1 MKYSNVVGLTF
12 EKGSV
17 NGKDASVLRDTGST
31 TVFVRRKC
39 IDNTQLTGQ
48 TKTICL
54 ADGTERVCEEAL
66 VNIDTAYCKGVIR
79 VLTLAEPVADIIVGN
94 QIQSVLEHNS
104 QDLCEAVLTRSRKAK
119 LVAEKAE
126 ANVGLSESG
135 FELGESVDIPELRK
149 FGNREDL
156 VREQKTDVSL
166 SKCWSLARNKI
177 RDGYAYF
184 YSEDDILWRGFKLE
198 GKTELRQIVIP
209 VKWRESIMSIAHDI
223 PMAGHL
229 GTKRTRN
236 RIMQHFFWPGIFM
249 DVSRYV
255 RSCPQCQKGI
265 AKGRV
270 GVAPLVSVPVMEEP
284 FQRLAVDLVGPLNRT
299 DRGNRYI
306 LVTCDYATKYPEA
319 VAIKDESAETVA
331 DALVAIIARVGVPS
345 ELLSDQ
351 GSNFMSGVVKELCR
365 LLRIRKLTSSPY
377 HAQANGQ
384 VERFNGTLK
393 KMLRCY
399 AQKEPQNWDKHLPY
413 VLFAY
418 REVPQATTGFSP
430 FELLYGRQV
439 RGPLA
444 ILREEWEGPTDS
456 STSVLSYILEVR
468 ERLSTMSEM
477 AKIRAE
483 DEKQKQKFYYD
494 RKARSRKLVVGQ
506 KALVLL
512 PTNSNKLLA
521 QWKGPFTVEEQTGPV
536 DYRIKIRGKSKVF
549 HVNMLKPWFEREVID
564 QKKDILAA
572 VELLCALG
580 DERDDEQDE
589 ICNPLLVPKE
599 TFEDIKVGPD
609 LTVDQL
615 EEVKHICSNYPHVL
629 VDIPGRTDKAV
640 HSVKTCSD
648 KPVFQ
653 KPYPLPFALREQ
665 VEKEIENLKDAVFSD
680 DWTCHLAHV
689 QDVLDSLAKA
699 SLTAKPS
706 KCEIGFTKMEFLAH
720 IVGGGRIEPTQDKI
734 QGIRDFPIPTSKKQV
749 RSFLG
754 MIGFYRKFI
763 PNFAETAAS
772 LFDLTSKRSGKIVW
786 GQDQSEAFEKLKKCI
801 SSSPVLRNADLS
813 KSFVMQTDASDR
825 GVSGV
830 LLQEFSDEG

>member
-1 MKYSNVVGLTF
+1 MEML
-12 EKGSV
+12 
-17 NGKDASVLRDTGST
+17 
-31 TVFVRRKC
+31 
-39 IDNTQLTGQ
+39 I
-48 TKTICL
+48 
-54 ADGTERVCEEAL
+54 
-66 VNIDTAYCKGVIR
+66 
-79 VLTLAEPVADIIVGN
+79 
-94 QIQSVLEHNS
+94 
-104 QDLCEAVLTRSRKAK
+104 
-119 LVAEKAE
+119 
-126 ANVGLSESG
+126 
-135 FELGESVDIPELRK
+135 
-149 FGNREDL
+149 
-156 VREQKTDVSL
+156 
-166 SKCWSLARNKI
+166 
-177 RDGYAYF
+177 F

-229 GTKRTRN
+229 GIKRTRN

-306 LVTCDYATKYPEA
+306 LVTCDYATKYPVA
-319 VAIKDESAETVA
+319 VTIKDQSSETVA
-331 DALVAIIARVGVPS
+331 DALVAIIAR
-345 ELLSDQ
+345 
-351 GSNFMSGVVKELCR
+351 
-365 LLRIRKLTSSPY
+365 
-377 HAQANGQ
+377 ANGQ

-393 KMLRCY
+393 KILRWY

-444 ILREEWEGPTDS
+444 LLREEWEEPTDS

-506 KALVLL
+506 KILVLL
-512 PTNSNKLLA
+512 PINRNKLLA

-564 QKKDILAA
+564 QKKDTLAA

-580 DERDDEQDE
+580 DERDEEQDE

-599 TFEDIKVGPD
+599 TFEDINFGPD

-615 EEVKHICSNYPHVL
+615 EDVKHICSNYPHVL

-648 KPVFQ
+648 KSVFQ

-665 VEKEIENLKDAVFSD
+665 VEKEIENLKDADSDAKIKSAFVTPSGHYQFTVLPFGMMNSGATFVRLMQQVLRPLKEFCDSYVDDIAVFSN
-680 DWTCHLAHV
+680 DWTSHLAHV

-720 IVGGGRIEPTQDKI
+720 IVGGGRIKPTQDKI
-734 QGIRDFPIPTSKKQV
+734 QGIRDFPIPTSKKRV

-763 PNFAETAAS
+763 PNFAGTAAS

-830 LLQEFSDEG
+830 LLQEFSDGRHPIMFVSKKRR